1 MKKSKSSNPLLED
14 KNDDFAEVLE
24 VLVDADDVA
33 IAVGNTND
41 GESLPAN
48 PNLVNPVPLSM
59 TTAGVPILAIL
70 NLYYIL
76 FINRR
81 IIDYCLETKL

>member
-14 KNDDFAEVLE
+14 KNDDLADDLE
-24 VLVDADDVA
+24 VFVDADDVA
-33 IAVGNTND
+33 IAVGKTND
-41 GESLPAN
+41 GESFPAN

-70 NLYYIL
+70 NRSYIL
-76 FINRR
+76 LINRG
-81 IIDYCLETKL
+81 IIDYCLQTRL